1 MYVNSELVTKIF
13 KNNKERKDSI
23 KIIEKPS
30 AEMCLSCKATKLL
43 CGKNVCPILVNY
55 QSWDKNRNEIE
66 SEIIQGSSPPGVFI
80 GHFGYPNVSI
90 APLVSPESKNTE
102 ILDTPELWFGK
113 SIMEI
118 INFRYS
124 LVRGNIRTN
133 VNNIQKPN
141 KVLEQ
146 LQEISMAENSVDSE
160 LQLTKKPEQTL
171 ILSEDSQP
179 LGPSATL
186 KNLITA
192 NPSLDQRIE
201 KAYYDRDLRATDAVT
216 SLYQNDVRI
225 SKIQKSLS
233 TGSLGLGVFRKLV
246 PTKWSITA
254 VDDMISLFLIKKI
267 KDHSTVDKFTVFT
280 LNYLDNIYLAILSPE
295 FWKFEWIEAWFPKT
309 IWNQHGSEPYIMGDF
324 ETYHGKKKYAN
335 VGGCYYSSRLAATE
349 KLNKER
355 KQATVT
361 ILREI
366 HSGYFMPVGVWNVRE
381 SVRMMF
387 KNKPEI
393 FDTLQEALN
402 FASKKLTIPIQK
414 WVGNST
420 LLKDQL
426 QQKKITD
433 Y

>member
-1 MYVNSELVTKIF
+1 MYPFIVT
-13 KNNKERKDSI
+13 E
-23 KIIEKPS
+23 P
-30 AEMCLSCKATKLL
+30 A
-43 CGKNVCPILVNY
+43 
-55 QSWDKNRNEIE
+55 
-66 SEIIQGSSPPGVFI
+66 IQ
-80 GHFGYPNVSI
+80 Y
-90 APLVSPESKNTE
+90 
-102 ILDTPELWFGK
+102 
-113 SIMEI
+113 
-118 INFRYS
+118 
-124 LVRGNIRTN
+124 
-133 VNNIQKPN
+133 
-141 KVLEQ
+141 
-146 LQEISMAENSVDSE
+146 
-160 LQLTKKPEQTL
+160 L
-171 ILSEDSQP
+171 I
-179 LGPSATL
+179 
-186 KNLITA
+186 
-192 NPSLDQRIE
+192 
-201 KAYYDRDLRATDAVT
+201 RDLA
-216 SLYQNDVRI
+216 
-225 SKIQKSLS
+225 
-233 TGSLGLGVFRKLV
+233 
-246 PTKWSITA
+246 
-254 VDDMISLFLIKKI
+254 IKKI
-267 KDHSTVDKFTVFT
+267 KDNSTVDKFTVFT

-349 KLNKER
+349 KLNNER

-414 WVGNST
+414 WIGNST